1 MSGEKETDK
10 HRECWRTVASRVE
23 LNPSQFWRGWGACTL
38 VTDVEVSRS
47 VSLCVS
53 VNTQPPPK
61 THPAWQKVCIK
72 LSGRKNLLNLWNF
85 LELSFHCHCV
95 QWSCIFIYKQIKANS
110 CLDNWPKNFT
120 PENSHTTEIY
130 FNWLWN
136 SWCFREQICFTLNI
150 YDLCLLKGDTVS

>member
-1 MSGEKETDK
+1 MILYACVREKETDK

-61 THPAWQKVCIK
+61 NIQHGKKCVSSFLAGKISLIYEIFSSYHFIVTVYNGAVSLFTNK
-72 LSGRKNLLNLWNF
+72 L
-85 LELSFHCHCV
+85 
-95 QWSCIFIYKQIKANS
+95 KQIVAWITGQRT
-110 CLDNWPKNFT
+110 LLQRIHT
-120 PENSHTTEIY
+120 PRKFISIDSETHDVSENRY
-130 FNWLWN
+130 A
-136 SWCFREQICFTLNI
+136 
-150 YDLCLLKGDTVS
+150 LL